1 VEVRAVLDLAGLQP
15 EDVRVEVAVGR
26 IGSDGQLQ
34 GTRVA
39 LLAPSATKD
48 GLHVFT
54 HRLVPELMGRLGY
67 AFRVSPNHTEDPL
80 RRPCQGRMKW
90 S

>member
-1 VEVRAVLDLAGLQP
+1 VEVV
-15 EDVRVEVAVGR
+15 VGR
-26 IGSDGQLQ
+26 IAPDGQLESA
-34 GTRVA
+34 RVD
-39 LLAPSATKD
+39 LLKPTETKD

-54 HRLVPELMGRLGY
+54 LQLVPELMGRLGY

-90 S
+90 SEG